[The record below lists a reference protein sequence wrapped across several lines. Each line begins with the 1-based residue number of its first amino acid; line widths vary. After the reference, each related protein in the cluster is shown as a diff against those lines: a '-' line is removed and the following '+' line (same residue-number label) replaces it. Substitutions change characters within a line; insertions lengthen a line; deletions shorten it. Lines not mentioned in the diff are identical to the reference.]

1 MTTKEKI
8 EVMQAYLD
16 GKPIESKPKKP
27 RYREETGWA
36 SWVSHTEP
44 VWDFWSCEYRIKPEP
59 RIKPGPR
66 IPIEEWRVLYKDG
79 SWSPSYGIARAAKAV
94 LNATSGAERV
104 VHFREVIE
112 DDQTQSES

>member
-16 GKPIESKPKKP
+16 GKQIQTRRLRRDKG
-27 RYREETGWA
+27 GWA
-36 SWVSHTEP
+36 DWPNEGEP

-59 RIKPGPR
+59 RI
-66 IPIEEWRVLYKDG
+66 PIEGWAVLYTTG
-79 SWSPSYGIARAAKAV
+79 SRAMTCVFGTRSEAEGV
-94 LNATSGAERV
+94 LLACGGVGSRV

-112 DDQTQSES
+112 DEESPSES

>member
-16 GKPIESKPKKP
+16 GKQIQTRRLRRDKG
-27 RYREETGWA
+27 GWA
-36 SWVSHTEP
+36 DWPNEGEP

-59 RIKPGPR
+59 RI
-66 IPIEEWRVLYKDG
+66 PIEEWRVLYKDG
-79 SWSPSYGIARAAKAV
+79 SWSHPFGIARAAKAV

-112 DDQTQSES
+112 DDQI

>member
-16 GKPIESKPKKP
+16 GKQIQSKMKKP
-27 RYREETGWA
+27 RYSEEAGWA
-36 SWVSHTEP
+36 DWISHKQP
-44 VWDFWSCEYRIKPEP
+44 VWDFWSCEYRIKP
-59 RIKPGPR
+59 KPR

-79 SWSPSYGIARAAKAV
+79 SWSHPFGIARAAKAV

-112 DDQTQSES
+112 DDQSQSES

>member
-16 GKPIESKPKKP
+16 GKQIQSKAKRP
-27 RYREETGWA
+27 RYRVEGGWA
-36 SWVSHTEP
+36 DWTSHKQP

-59 RIKPGPR
+59 RI
-66 IPIEEWRVLYKDG
+66 PIEEWRIVYEAGDSTGPFG
-79 SWSPSYGIARAAKAV
+79 SHID
-94 LNATSGAERV
+94 AEAYLLTCGEVGGRI

-112 DDQTQSES
+112 DEENPSES

>member
-16 GKPIESKPKKP
+16 GKQIQF
-27 RYREETGWA
+27 REFPLNGREKWMDLTG
-36 SWVSHTEP
+36 EP
-44 VWDFWSCEYRIKPEP
+44 AWKWGTYEYRIKPE
-59 RIKPGPR
+59 PR

-79 SWSPSYGIARAAKAV
+79 SWSPSYGIARVAKAV
-94 LNATSGAERV
+94 FNATSGAERV

-112 DDQTQSES
+112 DDQSQSEA